1 MVRRPPRS
9 TRTDTLFPY
18 TTLLRSGV
26 VHYAGRAVR
35 LAYLAGPANSA
46 GAQSGI
52 RLAVY
57 RRRTL
62 GDFFTVGRRGACA
75 DRSRGPVCRYGTL
88 WPYRD
93 SPGLVYRGAAGAG
106 VVLFWPGRCFT
117 GRSHGNQESLLDRK
131 STRLNSS
138 H

>member
-93 SPGLVYRGAAGAG
+93 SPGLVYRGPAGAG
-106 VVLFWPGRCFT
+106 VVLFWPGNRM
-117 GRSHGNQESLLDRK
+117 

-138 H
+138 HYFALRRPSLA